1 MLAASARFAP
11 FSGGY
16 PCCCGDDGGG
26 SSGSS
31 GGGSTSTST
40 SSTSSLPIE
49 TTGCVFCAGGLVA
62 EYYQVEISGMAEHTN
77 CDDCAALD
85 GVYIVGPVQ
94 QTSIGGDPFDCS
106 DAFLLTTVCGGSDEP
121 GCYGVLAL
129 QFYQTGGAFRVLVT
143 LRTGATPCG
152 QGGGQPTIE
161 WEKNYGGAAPDC
173 LLENELLPFI
183 TNGVPTTERC
193 DGSAA
198 TCIVTAIPA
207 P

>member
-1 MLAASARFAP
+1 MRPQHRYLP
-11 FSGGY
+11 MSGGY

-31 GGGSTSTST
+31 SGSTLTST
-40 SSTSSLPIE
+40 SSSSSGPIG
-49 TTGCVFCAGGLVA
+49 TTGCVFCSGGVVA
-62 EYYQVEISGMAEHTN
+62 EYYQVEISGMAEHTD

-85 GVYIVGPVQ
+85 GVYILGPVQ
-94 QTSIGGDPFDCS
+94 QTSDEGEPFDCS
-106 DAFLLTTVCGGSDEP
+106 AFIVLDTVCGASEEP
-121 GCYGVLAL
+121 GCYGVLAM
-129 QFYQTGGAFRVLVT
+129 QFYQNLGAYRLLVT
-143 LRTGATPCG
+143 LRTGGTPCG

-161 WEKNYGGAAPDC
+161 WEKSYGGSPPDC
-173 LLENELLPFI
+173 LVDGESLPFI

-193 DGSAA
+193 DASGA